1 MITSKRSASGVLLVL
16 LAALIL
22 SAGCTQ
28 PSGSGTINATPIPT
42 PLATPP
48 VMVNATPNV
57 TPGTTANVQ
66 ALKAELTV
74 LARKFAGEMNGT
86 VLATA
91 AREGPNS
98 TAFMTVLNQLRAFK
112 ATDSRLVYIY
122 TLEQQNGTVRFIVDA
137 DYGLPGGSG
146 YLEDYPD
153 APAEI
158 TQPVSAPLAAGPY
171 TDSYG
176 TFISGY
182 APVDTGTNRTTFIVG
197 IDMNA

>member
-1 MITSKRSASGVLLVL
+1 MVTCKRSAFGVLLVL
-16 LAALIL
+16 LAALL
-22 SAGCTQ
+22 FSTGCTQ
-28 PSGSGTINATPIPT
+28 PSGSGTITATPAPT
-42 PLATPP
+42 PLATTP
-48 VMVNATPNV
+48 VMVNTSSNV
-57 TPGTTANVQ
+57 TPGATANVQ
-66 ALKAELTV
+66 LQKAELTS

-86 VLATA
+86 ALASA

-98 TAFMTVLNQLRAFK
+98 TAFMTVLTQLRAFK
-112 ATDSRLVYIY
+112 ATDNRLTYVY

-158 TQPVSAPLAAGPY
+158 RHPVTAPLAAGPY
-171 TDSYG
+171 SDSYG

-182 APVDTGTNRTTFIVG
+182 APVDTGTNRTAFIIG
-197 IDMNA
+197 LDMKA